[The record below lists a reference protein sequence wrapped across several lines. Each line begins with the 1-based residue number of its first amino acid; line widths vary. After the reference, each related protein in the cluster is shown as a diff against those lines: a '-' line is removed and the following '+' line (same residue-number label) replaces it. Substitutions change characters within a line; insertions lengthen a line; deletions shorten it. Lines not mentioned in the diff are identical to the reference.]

1 MRIFLRKLAFILTF
15 PFRLIFNLL
24 RGIYR
29 FFASAGKRL
38 SNFFSEEPED
48 TPLPDAFAKTVQNP
62 MGILY
67 HLNALRIHL
76 FRAIGVLAIMV
87 VLAFTFIE
95 PILAF
100 LSRPLPGG
108 LDSLTA
114 IDVTE
119 PLGTVMR
126 VALLAGFSLAF
137 PYIAFEIYLFIAPG
151 ISRRSRI
158 TGLIGIPI
166 ATLFFA
172 GGMLFAYFVMIPVAL
187 PFLLTFMGINT
198 IPRPSSY
205 ISFVTSL
212 MFWIGVAFEFP
223 LIIYV
228 LASMGLIKARVLK
241 DQWRLAIVIIAVI
254 AAMITPTIDPVSMSL
269 VMGPLILLFFLSI
282 GLAFLAERGRARD
295 AAAKERSTAT

>member
-1 MRIFLRKLAFILTF
+1 MRNFLQRLGYILAS
-15 PFRLIFNLL
+15 PFRLIFKFL

-29 FFASAGKRL
+29 FFANATRNIR
-38 SNFFSEEPED
+38 NFFAEEPED

-76 FRAIGVLAIMV
+76 FRAIAFMAIAV
-87 VLAFTFIE
+87 VLSFTFIQ
-95 PILAF
+95 PILEF
-100 LSRPLPGG
+100 LSTPLEGG
-108 LDSLTA
+108 LEALTA

-126 VALLAGFSLAF
+126 VALLSGFALSF

-158 TGLIGIPI
+158 AGLFAIPI
-166 ATLFFA
+166 ATIFFI
-172 GGMLFAYFVMIPVAL
+172 GGMAFAFYVMMPTAL
-187 PFLLTFMGINT
+187 PFLLNFMGITT

-205 ISFVTSL
+205 ISFVTNL

-223 LIIYV
+223 LVIY
-228 LASMGLIKARVLK
+228 LFASLGLVNAKALK
-241 DQWRLAIVIIAVI
+241 DQWRLAIVVIAIV
-254 AAMITPTIDPVSMSL
+254 AAMITPTIDPVSMTL

-282 GLAFLAERGRARD
+282 GLAYLAQRGRARR
-295 AAAKERSTAT
+295 AEESANA

>member
-1 MRIFLRKLAFILTF
+1 MRKFFRKLAYIIST
-15 PFRLIFNLL
+15 PFRLIFYLL

-29 FFASAGKRL
+29 FFTNSGRRIK
-38 SNFFSEEPED
+38 NFFSEEPED

-76 FRAIGVLAIMV
+76 FRALGALIITVILS
-87 VLAFTFIE
+87 FTFIE

-108 LDSLTA
+108 LESLTA

-126 VALLAGFSLAF
+126 VALLSGFALAF

-151 ISRRSRI
+151 VSRHSRI
-158 TGLIGIPI
+158 MGLIGIPI
-166 ATLFFA
+166 ATLFFI
-172 GGMLFAYFVMIPVAL
+172 GGLAFAYYVMIPVAL

-223 LIIYV
+223 LVIYIF
-228 LASMGLIKARVLK
+228 ASLGILQPKALR

-269 VMGPLILLFFLSI
+269 VMGPLILLYFLSI
-282 GLAFLAERGRARD
+282 GLAYIAKRGRTRREQ
-295 AAAKERSTAT
+295 ERATA

>member
-1 MRIFLRKLAFILTF
+1 MRKFFRKLAYILSA
-15 PFRLIFNLL
+15 PFRLIFYLG
-24 RGIYR
+24 RGIVR
-29 FFASAGKRL
+29 FIGNTNRRL
-38 SNFFSEEPED
+38 KNFFTEEPED

-76 FRAIGVLAIMV
+76 FRALGALVITVILS
-87 VLAFTFIE
+87 FTFIE
-95 PILAF
+95 PILEI

-108 LDSLTA
+108 LESLTA

-126 VALLAGFSLAF
+126 VALLSGFAIAF
-137 PYIAFEIYLFIAPG
+137 PYIVFEIYLFVAPG
-151 ISRRSRI
+151 ISRHARI
-158 TGLIGIPI
+158 MGLIGIPL
-166 ATLFFA
+166 ATIFFL
-172 GGMLFAYFVMIPVAL
+172 GGMAFAYYVMIPAAL
-187 PFLLTFMGINT
+187 PFLINFMGINT

-223 LIIYV
+223 LVIYV
-228 LASMGLIKARVLK
+228 LAGMGILEPKVLRN
-241 DQWRLAIVIIAVI
+241 QWRLAIVIISVI

-269 VMGPLILLFFLSI
+269 VMGPLILLYFLSI
-282 GLAFLAERGRARD
+282 GMAYMANRGRIRRAEER
-295 AAAKERSTAT
+295 AAA

>member
-1 MRIFLRKLAFILTF
+1 MRNFFRKLAYIISS
-15 PFRLIFNLL
+15 PFRLIFFVV

-29 FFASAGKRL
+29 FFANSGRRIK
-38 SNFFSEEPED
+38 NFFSEEPED

-76 FRAIGVLAIMV
+76 FRAIGFLAIAV
-87 VLAFTFIE
+87 VFSFTFIN
-95 PILAF
+95 PILEF
-100 LSRPLPGG
+100 VSTPLEGG
-108 LDSLTA
+108 LESLTA

-126 VALLAGFSLAF
+126 VALLAGIAISF

-158 TGLIGIPI
+158 VGLIGIPI
-166 ATLFFA
+166 ATLFFL
-172 GGMLFAYFVMIPVAL
+172 GGMAFAFYVMIPTAL
-187 PFLLTFMGINT
+187 PFLLGFMGINT

-205 ISFVTSL
+205 ISFVTGL
-212 MFWIGVAFEFP
+212 MFWIGLAFEFP
-223 LIIYV
+223 LVIYV
-228 LASMGLIKARVLK
+228 LASMGILQPKVLK
-241 DQWRLAIVIIAVI
+241 DQWRLAIVVIAII

-269 VMGPLILLFFLSI
+269 VMGPLVLLYFLSI
-282 GLAFLAERGRARD
+282 GLAYMAKRGRVKRAEEQ
-295 AAAKERSTAT
+295 AAA